1 MSYLQFATSRAAELA
16 STFHQRVELNRHHH
30 AETDMMPSEHAEMM
44 EVMAQ
49 EPDISSVEW
58 RPVESDTQEN
68 IIISADKTEL
78 LRQEFNEINNTFDD
92 LKQSTGSLPTVGALD
107 EPASLPT
114 EQAEPA
120 TSEPAQLVDEPTV
133 ESSVHDENNESSVHD
148 EESNNQSLFM
158 TVSLETVLESHGFV
172 PGSLDNQFSLR
183 SRLADTLGQPV
194 SDEEILGRL
203 LSSACEQSEIQIV
216 QDGQW
221 YINDAV
227 HEKVHIG
234 HISDECLWVFAK
246 WFFIDAAST
255 DYIRDLVRNWDE
267 VVDEWKAGMND
278 ARLNDWREVVQ

>member
-1 MSYLQFATSRAAELA
+1 MSYSQFATSRAAELA
-16 STFHQRVELNRHHH
+16 NTFRQRVERNRHHH
-30 AETDMMPSEHAEMM
+30 EETDAMPSEHAEMTA
-44 EVMAQ
+44 VMAQ
-49 EPDISSVEW
+49 EPAISSVEW

-92 LKQSTGSLPTVGALD
+92 LKQSTGSLPTLGASD
-107 EPASLPT
+107 EPTSLPA

-120 TSEPAQLVDEPTV
+120 TREPSQLADEPTG
-133 ESSVHDENNESSVHD
+133 ESTVHDENNESVVRDD
-148 EESNNQSLFM
+148 ENNDQTLFM
-158 TVSLETVLESHGFV
+158 TVALGAVLESHGFA

-183 SRLADTLGQPV
+183 SRLADTLQQSI

-221 YINDAV
+221 YINDTV
-227 HEKVHIG
+227 HEKTHIG
-234 HISDECLWVFAK
+234 HISDDCLRVFAK